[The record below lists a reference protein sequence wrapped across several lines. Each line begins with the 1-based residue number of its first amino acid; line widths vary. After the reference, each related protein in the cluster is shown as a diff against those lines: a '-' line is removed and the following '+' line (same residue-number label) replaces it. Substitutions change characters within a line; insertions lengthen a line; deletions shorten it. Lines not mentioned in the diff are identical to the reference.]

1 MAPKARRNRRIIS
14 SNPAPAV
21 VVNQAV
27 GNKPLSTSAS
37 KPSTVESFIT
47 TSNFTRDVKWTGI
60 VTLIIA
66 ILIIV
71 ALFVVPH

>member
-14 SNPAPAV
+14 SNPAPA

-66 ILIIV
+66 ILIVV